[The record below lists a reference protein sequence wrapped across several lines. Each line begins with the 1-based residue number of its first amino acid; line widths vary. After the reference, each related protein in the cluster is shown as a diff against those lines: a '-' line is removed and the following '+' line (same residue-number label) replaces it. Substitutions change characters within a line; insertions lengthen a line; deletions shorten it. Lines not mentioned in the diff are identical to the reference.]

1 MKKNFQ
7 IFIVAM
13 LCLLLG
19 QTLMAQNTFPGT
31 GNVGVGTTTPA
42 ASAILEV
49 RSNTQGILI
58 PRMSQIKREAIVDP
72 ALGLIVFQTTT
83 PKGIYMYLGSGWQQ
97 MGQQGDMGL
106 TGPAGPTGA
115 TGPMGPEGPA
125 GADGLNGAVGA
136 TGATGPMGPMGPEGP
151 AGADGV
157 DGTNGIDGVNGL
169 DGATGATGPM
179 GPEGPAGPAGAD
191 GADGVDGTNGI
202 DGVNGLDGAT
212 GATGATG
219 PMGPMGPEGPA
230 GANGADGVD
239 GLDGA
244 TGATGPMG
252 PMGPAGPIGLT
263 GATGPIGATGLTGPE
278 GPAGA
283 NGLNGADGA
292 TGATGPA
299 GPIGLTGATGPIGA
313 TGLTGAE
320 GPAGANGLNGADGAT
335 GATGPAGPIGLTGLT
350 GPIGPT
356 GLTGATGPAGANG
369 LNGTNGV
376 DGATGPMGPEGPAGP
391 AGADGADGFLTAGSA
406 SGNTPFWDG
415 TDWITNSSN
424 LYNAGSNIG
433 IGTTTPNHQLEL
445 STDDAAKPGTNT
457 WTVVSDQRLKENIN
471 AYEGGL
477 SEVLKIN
484 PVTFHYNVKSG
495 FDTNP
500 EYVGVLAQE
509 LQKVAPSMVN
519 NFTKEGEQYLA
530 INNGEMTYM
539 LINAVKDLNT
549 QVSENNIEIENLNSK
564 IELLEEQLEKVN
576 TAIFGEGS
584 NDGAAIINVGAT
596 SNSML
601 GQNVPNPFD
610 NSTLIPFRI
619 PKNCSDAS
627 IMITDAVYGKVIS
640 VIPISCDETH
650 VSVDAGTLA
659 SGVYSYTLIVNGVVI
674 ETKEMVLSK

>member
-1 MKKNFQ
+1 
-7 IFIVAM
+7 M

-83 PKGIYMYLGSGWQQ
+83 PKGIYLYLGSGWQQ

-169 DGATGATGPM
+169 DGAT
-179 GPEGPAGPAGAD
+179 
-191 GADGVDGTNGI
+191 
-202 DGVNGLDGAT
+202 
-212 GATGATG
+212 
-219 PMGPMGPEGPA
+219 
-230 GANGADGVD
+230 
-239 GLDGA
+239 
-244 TGATGPMG
+244 
-252 PMGPAGPIGLT
+252 
-263 GATGPIGATGLTGPE
+263 
-278 GPAGA
+278 
-283 NGLNGADGA
+283 
-292 TGATGPA
+292 
-299 GPIGLTGATGPIGA
+299 
-313 TGLTGAE
+313 
-320 GPAGANGLNGADGAT
+320 
-335 GATGPAGPIGLTGLT
+335 
-350 GPIGPT
+350 
-356 GLTGATGPAGANG
+356 
-369 LNGTNGV
+369 
-376 DGATGPMGPEGPAGP
+376 GATGPMGPEGPAGP